1 MCILFFSLFV
11 GLVSDLRHCL
21 FVLCVC
27 CYFFQHL
34 LQASHGCLC
43 DQRGRPLKDVIEDLP
58 IVFVFEPL
66 VPLLAGA
73 SGLLFGSGFFPR
85 RVLLRLFLLL
95 WRPLLVPLSWLL
107 LSGTCSF
114 GTPFVF

>member
-1 MCILFFSLFV
+1 VCILFFSLFV

-66 VPLLAGA
+66 VPLLAGERVDCF
-73 SGLLFGSGFFPR
+73 SDRGSFLGVFF
-85 RVLLRLFLLL
+85 
-95 WRPLLVPLSWLL
+95 
-107 LSGTCSF
+107 TAE
-114 GTPFVF
+114 